1 MKYITVTV
9 LMLCGVPGN
18 LNAQVTWRNVDS
30 EFGVMPSSMHVFRTN
45 DSLEGKPNIAYYVK
59 VPLKDMGIIFDA
71 DTALNR
77 GLTPSAY
84 FERNGN
90 PLLVVN
96 CTFFSPERRNVNVV
110 IDGGE
115 MISFNIPSVFSRE
128 DSLYHYVTRSAIG
141 IDRHRNADVAWT
153 VTDTSGKKAY
163 KIKYGPL
170 TGSGKEAIPDIKR
183 LSREGE
189 NRLRSDAGRKEMDS
203 GARLRRPVR
212 PWKMETAVGGGP
224 TLITNGEINITNN
237 EERMFSGK
245 AINDRH
251 PRTAMGYTSDG
262 FLIVIAVQGRFPGL
276 AEGATLNQ
284 EAEMLRSL
292 GCMEAL
298 NLDGGGSSCML
309 INGKETIKPSDKPGQ
324 RPVPAVFLIKKA
336 E

>member
-1 MKYITVTV
+1 MKNISVIAFI
-9 LMLCGVPGN
+9 LCGIIGN

-30 EFGVMPSSMHVFRTN
+30 EFGVMPSSMHVYHTS
-45 DSLEGKPNIAYYVK
+45 DSLDGKPNIAYYAK
-59 VPLKDMGIIFDA
+59 VPLKDAEIIFDA

-77 GLTPSAY
+77 GLTPTAY

-96 CTFFSPERRNVNVV
+96 CTFFSPERRNVNIV
-110 IDGGE
+110 IDEGR
-115 MISFNIPSVFSRE
+115 MVSYNVPSVFSKE

-163 KIKYGPL
+163 EVRHGPL
-170 TGSGKEAIPDIKR
+170 TGSGKMSMPDIKR
-183 LSREGE
+183 LSREAE
-189 NRLRSDAGRKEMDS
+189 SRPRRSVK
-203 GARLRRPVR
+203 
-212 PWKMETAVGGGP
+212 PWKMDTAVGGGP

-262 FLIVIAVQGRFPGL
+262 FLIIMAIQGRFPGL
-276 AEGATLNQ
+276 AEGATLVQ

-292 GCMEAL
+292 GCVEAL

-309 INGKETIKPSDKPGQ
+309 VNGIETIKPSDKPGQ
-324 RPVPAVFLIKKA
+324 RPVPAVFLIRQAK
-336 E
+336 